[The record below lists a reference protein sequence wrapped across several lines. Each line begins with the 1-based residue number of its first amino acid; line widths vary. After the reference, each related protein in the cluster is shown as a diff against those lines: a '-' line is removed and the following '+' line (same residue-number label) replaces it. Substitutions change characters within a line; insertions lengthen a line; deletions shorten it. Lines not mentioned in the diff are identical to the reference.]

1 VNRDAIVD
9 AHMKYLEEEI
19 EVRIESMKIEL
30 DGMLM
35 SFKKE
40 LNSIKKDIIEYINKI
55 NNKINRKLILF
66 LRTQNSVF
74 IGRHEKEFENNLKE
88 LRQDIKK

>member
-1 VNRDAIVD
+1 MKQKHRRLKGLINFEVKFYLFFIKKTRFLKVFFLKGLLVSRDAIVD

-30 DGMLM
+30 DGLLS

-40 LNSIKKDIIEYINKI
+40 LNAIKKDIIE
-55 NNKINRKLILF
+55 
-66 LRTQNSVF
+66 
-74 IGRHEKEFENNLKE
+74 
-88 LRQDIKK
+88 

>member
-1 VNRDAIVD
+1 MLIAIVFFFLKGLLVSRDAIVD

-30 DGMLM
+30 DGLLS

-40 LNSIKKDIIEYINKI
+40 LNSIKKDIIE
-55 NNKINRKLILF
+55 
-66 LRTQNSVF
+66 
-74 IGRHEKEFENNLKE
+74 
-88 LRQDIKK
+88 

>member
-1 VNRDAIVD
+1 MNRDAIVD

-55 NNKINRKLILF
+55 SKIKTAKVGNMFNPL
-66 LRTQNSVF
+66 S
-74 IGRHEKEFENNLKE
+74 
-88 LRQDIKK
+88 

>member
-1 VNRDAIVD
+1 MSRDAIVD

-30 DGMLM
+30 DGLLS

-40 LNSIKKDIIEYINKI
+40 LNAIKKDIIE
-55 NNKINRKLILF
+55 
-66 LRTQNSVF
+66 
-74 IGRHEKEFENNLKE
+74 
-88 LRQDIKK
+88 